1 MDLFNTL
8 GSSLYPSGM
17 IDRADSD
24 ESKPRCPWN
33 QPEHDNDMSNHY
45 NDERDERI
53 AESVYEIVDSL
64 SAEAIK
70 RLLEE
75 HLIESALD
83 DEDFAWEVQYQT
95 RSFIHQA
102 ELKAE
107 LSNA

>member
-1 MDLFNTL
+1 MDLLNTL
-8 GSSLYPSGM
+8 GTSLYPAT
-17 IDRADSD
+17 IT
-24 ESKPRCPWN
+24 
-33 QPEHDNDMSNHY
+33 EHANDMSNHY
-45 NDERDERI
+45 NDERDERDERI

-83 DEDFAWEVQYQT
+83 DEGFAWEVQYQT